1 MDIPPNL
8 QNLFNNEVVSVDV
21 FNAIKYKS
29 ELEGIINSF
38 GEESANVNIII
49 NLLIGTSYF

>member
-21 FNAIKYKS
+21 SSAIKYKS
-29 ELEGIINSF
+29 ELERIINSF
-38 GEESANVNIII
+38 GEESANVNITVYVS
-49 NLLIGTSYF
+49 IGTRYF

>member
-21 FNAIKYKS
+21 SSAIKYKS
-29 ELEGIINSF
+29 ELERIINLF
-38 GEESANVNIII
+38 GEESANVNITIYVS
-49 NLLIGTSYF
+49 IGTRYF

>member
-21 FNAIKYKS
+21 SSGIKYKS
-29 ELEGIINSF
+29 ELERIINSF
-38 GEESANVNIII
+38 GEESANVNITIYVS
-49 NLLIGTSYF
+49 IGTRYF

>member
-21 FNAIKYKS
+21 SSAIKYKY
-29 ELEGIINSF
+29 ELERIINSF
-38 GEESANVNIII
+38 GEESANVNITVYVS
-49 NLLIGTSYF
+49 IGTRYF

>member
-21 FNAIKYKS
+21 SSAIKYKS
-29 ELEGIINSF
+29 EFERIINSF
-38 GEESANVNIII
+38 GEESANVNITIYVS
-49 NLLIGTSYF
+49 IGTRYF